1 MLNAKHHEKEAQ
13 IIADAG
19 KLNTVTIATSMAG
32 RGQDIKLGGK
42 QINKNDN
49 STLGEKK

>member
-1 MLNAKHHEKEAQ
+1 MNEEAQ

-42 QINKNDN
+42 QIDKND
-49 STLGEKK
+49 KKEIYP